1 VQLPSGRMA
10 YLDAA
15 YVGPR
20 LAIEADSYRHHSSR
34 TDWSRDRT
42 RHNELVAMGWRVLP
56 VTYHDLEEN
65 PAGVAHQVGRCL
77 DLWHPGAVEQ
87 P

>member
-1 VQLPSGRMA
+1 MQLPSGRMA

-42 RHNELVAMGWRVLP
+42 RNSELVTLGWGVLT
-56 VTYHDLEEN
+56 VTYHDLEVN
-65 PAGVAHQVGRCL
+65 PAAFVNKVRRRL
-77 DLWHPGAVEQ
+77 DLWHSGAVEQ